1 MKDQKIREEKTE
13 LQRASMNYYKNY
25 LKEKVNDSLE
35 EIDYE

>member
-13 LQRASMNYYKNY
+13 FQRASMNYYKNY